1 MPPTVD
7 NKSFLKRANRKFEG
21 VLLASLLLLLL
32 TSTIDAYVS
41 KTSHRL
47 SNKGISWRNL
57 YNNNKNNNNI
67 RNDQVEVSRSEL
79 CLSPKY
85 LPLSRSSGITS
96 IAASTTDDV
105 STNNGDLSDWKEIS
119 KEVFSKDKRP
129 IILFDGV
136 CNLCNGGVNFALDN
150 DSVGVFRF
158 VSLQS
163 KIGQSLL
170 MRSGK
175 KPDDISSIVLVTDRT
190 SYFKS
195 DAVLRI
201 AAKLDGNPMLPFFG
215 TVGPVVP
222 SFLRNF
228 IYDYVADNR
237 YKFGES
243 DSCRF
248 DDDEFNDRF
257 VPDP

>member
-1 MPPTVD
+1 
-7 NKSFLKRANRKFEG
+7 
-21 VLLASLLLLLL
+21 
-32 TSTIDAYVS
+32 
-41 KTSHRL
+41 
-47 SNKGISWRNL
+47 
-57 YNNNKNNNNI
+57 
-67 RNDQVEVSRSEL
+67 
-79 CLSPKY
+79 
-85 LPLSRSSGITS
+85 
-96 IAASTTDDV
+96 
-105 STNNGDLSDWKEIS
+105 
-119 KEVFSKDKRP
+119 
-129 IILFDGV
+129 
-136 CNLCNGGVNFALDN
+136 
-150 DSVGVFRF
+150 
-158 VSLQS
+158 
-163 KIGQSLL
+163 